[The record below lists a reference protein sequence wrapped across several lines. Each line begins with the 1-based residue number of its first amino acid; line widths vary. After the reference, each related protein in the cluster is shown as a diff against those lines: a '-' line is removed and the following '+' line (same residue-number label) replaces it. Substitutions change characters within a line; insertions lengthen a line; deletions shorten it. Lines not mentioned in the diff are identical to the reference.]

1 MPPTNN
7 IASVQPPPGFL
18 STPPRQ
24 DPTNFEAPRVLR
36 RDFVNPASLW
46 DPCANDTPVTA
57 LFGSFVDGDSNNK
70 IRSNYMTT
78 MMTKTEEDDLDLF
91 MRIVI

>member
-46 DPCANDTPVTA
+46 DPRANDTPVTA
-57 LFGSFVDGDSNNK
+57 LFGSLVDGDSNNNS
-70 IRSNYMTT
+70 RSNYDDNDD
-78 MMTKTEEDDLDLF
+78 EEDMILIFF